1 MTLEVFSKSGTTS
14 FPADA
19 FENSETNHRKQSGY
33 DRENSQDK
41 TLLVKFFI
49 KNRVSLYRNYV
60 FNTFICPVR
69 VASIQQQFVM
79 HRCRQ
84 SRAGLD
90 VR

>member
-60 FNTFICPVR
+60 FNTFICPCPRR
-69 VASIQQQFVM
+69 VNSATIRDAPLPSIT
-79 HRCRQ
+79 RWP
-84 SRAGLD
+84 
-90 VR
+90 